1 MKIRI
6 EIEDNLTEE
15 EIIIRSGSL
24 NAKVQMIQ
32 KAIAEAVDKEQK
44 MSFFKGDTEYYLQ
57 LAESLFFE
65 TEDGEVYAHT
75 RKETYQAKYRL
86 YELEEALPGYF
97 MRVSKSTILNTKRIY
112 AITRTLP
119 SSCTV
124 EFQGTHKQAYVSR
137 YYYKP
142 LRDRLEEKR

>member
-57 LAESLFFE
+57 LAEILFFE

-75 RKETYQAKYRL
+75 RKETL
-86 YELEEALPGYF
+86 
-97 MRVSKSTILNTKRIY
+97 V
-112 AITRTLP
+112 
-119 SSCTV
+119 
-124 EFQGTHKQAYVSR
+124 
-137 YYYKP
+137 
-142 LRDRLEEKR
+142 

>member
-57 LAESLFFE
+57 LAEILFFGQKME
-65 TEDGEVYAHT
+65 RYMLIRGKRPT
-75 RKETYQAKYRL
+75 RLSTACMNWKRL
-86 YELEEALPGYF
+86 FPD
-97 MRVSKSTILNTKRIY
+97 IL
-112 AITRTLP
+112 
-119 SSCTV
+119 
-124 EFQGTHKQAYVSR
+124 
-137 YYYKP
+137 
-142 LRDRLEEKR
+142 

>member
-57 LAESLFFE
+57 LAEILFLRQKME
-65 TEDGEVYAHT
+65 RYMLIRGKRPT
-75 RKETYQAKYRL
+75 RLSTACMNWKRL
-86 YELEEALPGYF
+86 FPD
-97 MRVSKSTILNTKRIY
+97 IL
-112 AITRTLP
+112 
-119 SSCTV
+119 
-124 EFQGTHKQAYVSR
+124 
-137 YYYKP
+137 
-142 LRDRLEEKR
+142 

>member
-44 MSFFKGDTEYYLQ
+44 MSFFIGDTEYYLQ
-57 LAESLFFE
+57 LAEILFF
-65 TEDGEVYAHT
+65 
-75 RKETYQAKYRL
+75 
-86 YELEEALPGYF
+86 
-97 MRVSKSTILNTKRIY
+97 
-112 AITRTLP
+112 
-119 SSCTV
+119 
-124 EFQGTHKQAYVSR
+124 
-137 YYYKP
+137 
-142 LRDRLEEKR
+142 

>member
-44 MSFFKGDTEYYLQ
+44 IAHFFRGSFRNIIC
-57 LAESLFFE
+57 SLPRFCFLRQKME
-65 TEDGEVYAHT
+65 KYMLIRGKRPT
-75 RKETYQAKYRL
+75 RLSTACMNWKRL
-86 YELEEALPGYF
+86 FLD
-97 MRVSKSTILNTKRIY
+97 IL
-112 AITRTLP
+112 
-119 SSCTV
+119 
-124 EFQGTHKQAYVSR
+124 
-137 YYYKP
+137 
-142 LRDRLEEKR
+142 

>member
-57 LAESLFFE
+57 LAEILFFE
-65 TEDGEVYAHT
+65 TEDGEVYALIRGKRPT
-75 RKETYQAKYRL
+75 RLSTACMNWKRL
-86 YELEEALPGYF
+86 FLD
-97 MRVSKSTILNTKRIY
+97 IL
-112 AITRTLP
+112 
-119 SSCTV
+119 
-124 EFQGTHKQAYVSR
+124 
-137 YYYKP
+137 
-142 LRDRLEEKR
+142 

>member
-44 MSFFKGDTEYYLQ
+44 MSFFKRGH
-57 LAESLFFE
+57 
-65 TEDGEVYAHT
+65 G
-75 RKETYQAKYRL
+75 
-86 YELEEALPGYF
+86 
-97 MRVSKSTILNTKRIY
+97 ILS
-112 AITRTLP
+112 AA
-119 SSCTV
+119 C
-124 EFQGTHKQAYVSR
+124 
-137 YYYKP
+137 
-142 LRDRLEEKR
+142 RDSVF